1 MNFNEMIIDNKKSNN
16 KTAYLYVYK
25 TQIQKTLAYRFDV
38 YGNIVMQCII
48 MFAAAFFWKALY
60 KGVNVVQGIDV
71 DSMLIYTVV
80 SSMMSVLLMTGV
92 EQRVIQSVK
101 KGTVATDML
110 KPINLFGIYFFED
123 LGTVTS
129 LIVQNMI
136 PILLIGSI
144 CITIPKP
151 ISFSAFCLFLFSLF
165 MAFLIN
171 WLLAACF
178 SMWAFTAIN
187 IYPMVQV
194 KKHLIRLL
202 SGSIIPMWFFPDWL
216 SHILN
221 VLPFVYIYQLPLD
234 IYIGKFDV
242 MTLLPRLGIQLGWV
256 CVLFVLFCFL
266 QKRITQKVLVQGG

>member
-1 MNFNEMIIDNKKSNN
+1 MIIDNKKSNN

-92 EQRVIQSVK
+92 EQRVIQSVR

-256 CVLFVLFCFL
+256 YVLFVLFCFL